1 MSRPLRLEFA
11 GALYHIT
18 TRGNAINLIFL
29 QEDDFAL
36 HYSQI
41 SRTPFIRF
49 GWKIGVGG
57 LLAMPFNIYRK
68 YKNDENRGRYFHQK
82 HIYID

>member
-18 TRGNAINLIFL
+18 ARGNARNLIFL

-36 HYSQI
+36 FLQI
-41 SRTPFIRF
+41 F
-49 GWKIGVGG
+49 GDVCQCYNWVVHAYCLMSIFRRIQC
-57 LLAMPFNIYRK
+57 PS
-68 YKNDENRGRYFHQK
+68 
-82 HIYID
+82 